1 MSGVEAAIAAWWTG
15 VTWAEVLGT
24 VTGLLCVW
32 LYGRESLWAWPLA
45 IVNALA
51 FMVTFFEARLYA
63 DVVLQVVFFTLS
75 VIGWYKWLRGGP
87 EKSRLEISRGL
98 PARRGLALVGSVA
111 AISAGSGYYFAHNT
125 NAALPYWDA
134 TILGLSLGAQWLL
147 NRKQL
152 ENWYVW
158 ILVDV
163 IAVGVYAYRG
173 LVLTSMLYA
182 VFFGLAVR
190 GAVSWNCAARRA
202 ERAERLAAA

>member
-1 MSGVEAAIAAWWTG
+1 VSGVEPALGAWWAG
-15 VTWAEVLGT
+15 VTWTEVLGT

-87 EKSRLEISRGL
+87 EQSRLQVSSGL
-98 PARRGLALVGSVA
+98 PVRRGLALVGSVA
-111 AISAGSGYYFAHNT
+111 AIGAGSGYYFAHYT

-134 TILGLSLGAQWLL
+134 SILGLSLGAQWLL

-163 IAVGVYAYRG
+163 VAVGVYCYRG
-173 LVLTSMLYA
+173 LVLTSLLYV

-190 GAVSWNCAARRA
+190 GAVSWRRAVRRA
-202 ERAERLAAA
+202 EMAQSLAAA